1 MTPIAIAIERALRYL
16 DRLDVE
22 REKVVAHVAAL
33 RRLEFDSVNVLPRFP
48 GRALKAELREIKRV
62 MRKERQSA

>member
-22 REKVVAHVAAL
+22 REKVVAHIAAL

-48 GRALKAELREIKRV
+48 GRALKAELQEIRRV
-62 MRKERQSA
+62 MRKEKQSA